1 MRLNRLDD
9 LHAFVAVVDK
19 GSLTGAARHLGR
31 SLQSV
36 SRSLA
41 VLEREIG
48 VELVR
53 RTTRRSAPT
62 EAGLTFR
69 RSLGDALTKIEM
81 AKLEAGNRRSEIVG
95 PLRVTASSTFG
106 PRYLV
111 PLIADFM
118 DGHAGVDVQL
128 DLTNRYVDLAAE
140 RFDLAVR
147 IGEMADFALKSKR
160 IGQARRVYFAAPKYF
175 ARHGKPRQPEDLA
188 RHQCII
194 RSTASEGNVWPF
206 LVNGKLRSVKIAGRF
221 QTDGAQAANAAAVCG
236 LGIGSAMLWQ
246 VKELI
251 EHGDVELALTR
262 FEPPPMLIRAVWP
275 STKILPKKTRLFVDF
290 LASRLR
296 REQF

>member
-41 VLEREIG
+41 VLERQIG
-48 VELVR
+48 VELIR
-53 RTTRRSAPT
+53 RTTRRSTPT
-62 EAGLTFR
+62 EAGVIFR
-69 RSLGDALTKIEM
+69 RSLGDALIKIET
-81 AKLEAGNRRSEIVG
+81 AKLEAGNRRLDIVG
-95 PLRVTASSTFG
+95 PLRIAASSTFG

-111 PLIADFM
+111 PLIAAFM
-118 DGHAGVDVQL
+118 DAHPGADVQL
-128 DLTNRYVDLAAE
+128 DLSNRFVDLVEE

-147 IGEMADFALKSKR
+147 IGEMADSTLKSKR
-160 IGQARRVYFAAPKYF
+160 IGHARRVCFAAPKYF
-175 ARHGKPRQPEDLA
+175 ARHGRPRQPEDLMK
-188 RHQCII
+188 HECII
-194 RSTASEGNVWPF
+194 RTSAREGNVWPF
-206 LVNGKLRSVKIAGRF
+206 LINGKVRSIKVAGRF

-246 VKELI
+246 VNELI
-251 EHGDVELALTR
+251 ERGDVELALTR
-262 FEPPPMLIRAVWP
+262 FEPPPMVIRAVWP

-296 REQF
+296 RERL

>member
-19 GSLTGAARHLGR
+19 GSLTNAARHLGR

-53 RTTRRSAPT
+53 RTTRRSTPT
-62 EAGLTFR
+62 EAGLIFR
-69 RSLGDALTKIEM
+69 RSLGDALIKIEM

-95 PLRVTASSTFG
+95 PLRIAASSTFG
-106 PRYLV
+106 PLYLV
-111 PLIADFM
+111 PLIAAFM
-118 DGHAGVDVQL
+118 DAHNGVDIRLELSNQYI
-128 DLTNRYVDLAAE
+128 DLVDE

-147 IGEMADFALKSKR
+147 IGEMADSALKSRR
-160 IGQARRVYFAAPKYF
+160 IAHARRVFFAAPKYF
-175 ARHGKPRQPEDLA
+175 AKHGRPRQPEDLA

-194 RSTASEGNVWPF
+194 RTTAREGNVWPF
-206 LVNGKLRSVKIAGRF
+206 LINGKVRSLKVGGRF
-221 QTDGAQAANAAAVCG
+221 QTDGAQAANAAVVCG

-251 EHGDVELALTR
+251 ERGDVELALTR
-262 FEPPPMLIRAVWP
+262 FEPPPMAIRAVWP
-275 STKILPKKTRLFVDF
+275 STKILPEKTRLFVDF
-290 LASRLR
+290 LASRLKGKR
-296 REQF
+296 L